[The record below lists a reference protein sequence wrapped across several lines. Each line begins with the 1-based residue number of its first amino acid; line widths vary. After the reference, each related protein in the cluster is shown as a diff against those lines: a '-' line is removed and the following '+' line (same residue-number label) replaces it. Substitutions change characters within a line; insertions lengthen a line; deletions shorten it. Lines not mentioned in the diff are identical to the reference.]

1 MRSWTLACSI
11 LTLLAATACKAPK
24 APDPGKVAAA
34 GAEASKA
41 SQAAEAQRLLVLRMQ
56 VGFID
61 REAPYGDVGAP
72 AGFEWVVARAPDAAL
87 VKATRGKWDVAR
99 GKVQAA
105 VAPGAPASTS
115 LEAQQAFTWLTS
127 RLEEM
132 YEATGDTEAAQN
144 VDTTALDILKDP
156 GYRQEL
162 ACHLA
167 RAAANHGDVAYAKTW
182 LATTD
187 ARPADINLDSE
198 ERMAKVAVAFAER
211 DWAGALAQLGR
222 TRADVPF
229 ASRWAVNAS
238 VKRAHALE
246 QLGDVAA
253 AADELAYWLR
263 GPVDR
268 ALVLRVPRAAFAQQI
283 EKMVTAHSYAPQ
295 GYAQA
300 KARLKAPRNVAESAD
315 NGQAGAGGDRAWRT
329 SG

>member
-187 ARPADINLDSE
+187 ADS
-198 ERMAKVAVAFAER
+198 KVPREWLREQVALANRGVDAVAGTIRVVDWDGYSADRARAFER
-211 DWAGALAQLGR
+211 FYAPRGRSDEHQHEHATNLGV
-222 TRADVPF
+222 RADAYESAGGF
-229 ASRWAVNAS
+229 SHLETGED
-238 VKRAHALE
+238 HALWS
-246 QLGDVAA
+246 A
-253 AADELAYWLR
+253 LR
-263 GPVDR
+263 R
-268 ALVLRVPRAAFAQQI
+268 AGR
-283 EKMVTAHSYAPQ
+283 KMVSTRRFPVVTS
-295 GYAQA
+295 
-300 KARLKAPRNVAESAD
+300 ARLEGRAPSGFADFLNKFSAS
-315 NGQAGAGGDRAWRT
+315 T
-329 SG
+329 V